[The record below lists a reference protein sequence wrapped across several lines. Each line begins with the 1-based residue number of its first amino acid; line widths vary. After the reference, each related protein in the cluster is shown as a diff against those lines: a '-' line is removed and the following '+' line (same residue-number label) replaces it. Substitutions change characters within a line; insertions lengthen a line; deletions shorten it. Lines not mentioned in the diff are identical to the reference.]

1 MKKLFAALLALT
13 LLLPLCTALADG
25 GALARGSIAYVNN
38 PNPTDRL
45 NLRTKPGT
53 SAVSLGKYYN
63 GTWVTVLDV
72 TGGWAHVRIEP
83 LEGYMDA
90 AYLTSDASKVRGQLP
105 TVFVSN
111 DGRRSAALHSQP
123 SERSAVLTVYPHG
136 SAVYNVLSV
145 RADGWLHVYDAEF
158 GYGFVLADMLTPR
171 LSYHKDSGSGSKY
184 AYVCNPDSTD
194 RLHLRAA
201 PSANAASL
209 GKYYNGVQVLVLDD
223 AGGGYLH
230 VLVGPLEGYMKASYL
245 SSRPVASAQPVVTVR
260 NARGT
265 GANVRSAPS
274 SSAAYPWVARN
285 GETLTVLAVR
295 EDGWLHVNYQ
305 GMGGF
310 VRGELVTPTISWE
323 KQ

>member
-1 MKKLFAALLALT
+1 M
-13 LLLPLCTALADG
+13 
-25 GALARGSIAYVNN
+25 
-38 PNPTDRL
+38 
-45 NLRTKPGT
+45 
-53 SAVSLGKYYN
+53 
-63 GTWVTVLDV
+63 
-72 TGGWAHVRIEP
+72 
-83 LEGYMDA
+83 
-90 AYLTSDASKVRGQLP
+90 
-105 TVFVSN
+105 
-111 DGRRSAALHSQP
+111 HSQP
-123 SERSAVLTVYPHG
+123 SERSTTLTTYPYG
-136 SAVYNVLSV
+136 STVYNVLSV
-145 RADGWLHVYDAEF
+145 RADGWLHVYDADF

-265 GANVRSAPS
+265 GANVRSSPS
-274 SSAAYPWVARN
+274 SSATYPWVARN